1 VKKNIT
7 TAFTI
12 FSALLLLGCSAKK
25 QNSEQLYAPAP
36 NEIFT
41 YQKPDNGKTK
51 IVVELLAI
59 NEMEPILTAFQK
71 AYPDI
76 QPIVLYMQTTQNSYE
91 PSIDWFKHGY
101 LPDIVFNLRLS
112 EADTVLYQED
122 LSGISA
128 VSAYAI
134 GSLNDIEKNGKIYS
148 LPGPSKIMAIAYNK
162 NLFKQYGWS
171 IPKTFDQFINL
182 CDKIK
187 KDTRG
192 AVEPYNPDGKYTD
205 DFMAGL
211 EGFAYEQVFGGIKNK
226 GWYDK
231 MLHGDAVLGDTMK
244 PFFTMV
250 QTMIDH
256 GLIRTEHSTY
266 SYTMRSKEFAAGH
279 IAMMNV
285 LTDLIPEEDKEIYGF
300 FPFPGTT
307 GESYLTTRCDY
318 NECLIKRPRTDSEQ
332 KAVSEFF
339 DFISTK
345 EAQEILI
352 GGKAQLSS
360 VKGVATVIPHDDDM
374 ILSAISD
381 GRYFNRIDFK
391 GGVIPNTFNFLAV
404 IREAIFSMAQ
414 GKLDSIEA
422 LSFCDSQ
429 LLAAEHAATSPSS
442 EEQVCVA
449 KKTFTMLET
458 TEYIADKFRA
468 ATNADIAI
476 VPHNSYFC
484 GNISRIFE
492 GPVTRSMIDTCKP
505 RSFAS
510 DAHLVK
516 AHMTGSQLKA
526 ALNDAPALYDETA
539 NCIYAASGMK
549 IKVAPW
555 NEQGKRY
562 LSLALANG
570 KSIEENAIYTV
581 SFWQGMVKEKYI
593 SDIVGTYDS
602 SYIEFMVNA
611 MRNDKTISPCVDDRM
626 TLIWN

>member
-1 VKKNIT
+1 MKKNIT

-51 IVVELLAI
+51 IVVGLLAI

-231 MLHGDAVLGDTMK
+231 ILHGDAVLGDTMK

-360 VKGVATVIPHDDDM
+360 VKGVATVIPH
-374 ILSAISD
+374 
-381 GRYFNRIDFK
+381 
-391 GGVIPNTFNFLAV
+391 V
-404 IREAIFSMAQ
+404 
-414 GKLDSIEA
+414 
-422 LSFCDSQ
+422 
-429 LLAAEHAATSPSS
+429 
-442 EEQVCVA
+442 
-449 KKTFTMLET
+449 
-458 TEYIADKFRA
+458 
-468 ATNADIAI
+468 
-476 VPHNSYFC
+476 
-484 GNISRIFE
+484 
-492 GPVTRSMIDTCKP
+492 
-505 RSFAS
+505 
-510 DAHLVK
+510 
-516 AHMTGSQLKA
+516 
-526 ALNDAPALYDETA
+526 
-539 NCIYAASGMK
+539 
-549 IKVAPW
+549 
-555 NEQGKRY
+555 
-562 LSLALANG
+562 
-570 KSIEENAIYTV
+570 
-581 SFWQGMVKEKYI
+581 
-593 SDIVGTYDS
+593 
-602 SYIEFMVNA
+602 
-611 MRNDKTISPCVDDRM
+611 RND
-626 TLIWN
+626 